1 MTPKGD
7 TTETVVKAYQALFD
21 AMWPLLDKYDT
32 TVEVGR
38 DIDHNAVLKIF
49 LDPDLSKSV
58 FLKYIPLAEEG
69 RRPSLFP
76 VT

>member
-1 MTPKGD
+1 
-7 TTETVVKAYQALFD
+7 
-21 AMWPLLDKYDT
+21 MWPLVDKYDT

-49 LDPDLSKSV
+49 LDPELSKSV
-58 FLKYIPLAEEG
+58 FLKYIPLAGEG

-76 VT
+76 VHEELVSSCK